1 MSDHAQLPSELQDEV
16 KVLVE
21 QTKQRS
27 RWPVRQTLR
36 ALEIAPGTYYRW
48 CRRPAHGTPRPR
60 SPAGS
65 MYELLSSERTAIIDY
80 ALTHPEVRHRELA
93 WKMLDEGVVAVSA
106 SSVYRVLR
114 DADLVCRWRPK
125 LKEKGQGRDD
135 KPTRADEKW
144 QTDIKYV
151 RVGARNY
158 YLLSF
163 MDVYSRYIVH
173 HELLTWMD
181 GRSVSIEAAAAI
193 ATLDADVRPD
203 IQSDHGSGFIAREF
217 AETLSQTG
225 VTHTKIRPH
234 TPTDNAEIERY
245 HRTIG
250 ERIDEENLE
259 DLTQAKAAIAAIIGA
274 YNNVRLHSALSFLR
288 PVDYYRGNP
297 ETLLAERRRK
307 LQAARELRKQENIKL
322 RQRLIPWT
330 EAQTVSYP
338 KAERV
343 SL

>member
-1 MSDHAQLPSELQDEV
+1 
-16 KVLVE
+16 
-21 QTKQRS
+21 
-27 RWPVRQTLR
+27 
-36 ALEIAPGTYYRW
+36 
-48 CRRPAHGTPRPR
+48 
-60 SPAGS
+60 
-65 MYELLSSERTAIIDY
+65 MYELLGSERETIIDY
-80 ALTHPEVRHRELA
+80 ALKHPDLRHRELA

-114 DADLVCRWRPK
+114 EANLVRGWKPKPKVKGSGRGKPPSRP
-125 LKEKGQGRDD
+125 DD
-135 KPTRADEKW
+135 KW

-181 GRSVSIEAAAAI
+181 GQSVSVEAAAAI
-193 ATLDADVRPD
+193 ATLPADVRPD
-203 IQSDHGSGFIAREF
+203 IQSDHGSGFISREF
-217 AETLSQTG
+217 AETLSESR

-245 HRTIG
+245 PRTIG
-250 ERIDEENLE
+250 DQIDEHDLE
-259 DLTQAKAAIAAIIGA
+259 DYTQAKSVIARIIA
-274 YNNVRLHSALSFLR
+274 EYNDVRLHSALRFLR

-297 ETLLAERRRK
+297 ESLLAERRRK
-307 LQAARELRKQENIKL
+307 LSTARQLRKQENIRL
-322 RQRLIPWT
+322 RQRLLPWP
-330 EAQTVSYP
+330 EAETVSYP
-338 KAERV
+338 TQRSV